1 MGYFGKAVIPLIL
14 FCLLST
20 TATPSLAVTANDY
33 GRPAKG
39 ASNVSP
45 CFTLSDVSL
54 QSSGYLRVTFTFLGG
69 FYCGHSAGKKEVYF
83 AETEPKGKIRGIIGI
98 KGSKAG
104 SSFSIVVEPD
114 TRSLFVEMVG
124 RSEEL
129 SQRNF
134 ALTKYIA
141 AAKRQVSGW
150 QTAWKRSEQGLR
162 EARSKDKTPPLII
175 LLSPD
180 VTPRRSL
187 FRVDSY
193 QTFVRGQVRDN
204 SGVATVLVNGAKA
217 GVKADGSFAKKVKLA
232 IGTNRMKVQAEDIHG
247 NVAERTF
254 TIIRE
259 EFISDD
265 IIADVDIPP
274 KTKMNNPDGVGVV
287 IGVESYQYV
296 APATYAYND
305 AEVMREYLAD
315 TLGFRKDRLKVVTNS
330 RATQA
335 EFDRLLGSNGWL
347 ARNVVKGKTDVVIY
361 FSGHGMPDLKSKRV
375 GLLPFDVDPNY
386 SLGLP
391 LDQLYSTLGG
401 LGARSVTFI
410 LDTCFSGQTRQR
422 EMLIA
427 NARPVRIAPKQ
438 GSVPPGIAVLS
449 AATGAQ
455 ISGAMKDKEHGLFTY
470 YVLKGLGGAA
480 DGNQDRKLTMN
491 ELASYVAREVKTQA
505 GRLGWEQTPQLQ
517 GNGGRVLV
525 KW

>member
-1 MGYFGKAVIPLIL
+1 
-14 FCLLST
+14 
-20 TATPSLAVTANDY
+20 
-33 GRPAKG
+33 
-39 ASNVSP
+39 
-45 CFTLSDVSL
+45 
-54 QSSGYLRVTFTFLGG
+54 
-69 FYCGHSAGKKEVYF
+69 
-83 AETEPKGKIRGIIGI
+83 
-98 KGSKAG
+98 
-104 SSFSIVVEPD
+104 
-114 TRSLFVEMVG
+114 
-124 RSEEL
+124 
-129 SQRNF
+129 
-134 ALTKYIA
+134 
-141 AAKRQVSGW
+141 
-150 QTAWKRSEQGLR
+150 
-162 EARSKDKTPPLII
+162 
-175 LLSPD
+175 
-180 VTPRRSL
+180 
-187 FRVDSY
+187 
-193 QTFVRGQVRDN
+193 
-204 SGVATVLVNGAKA
+204 
-217 GVKADGSFAKKVKLA
+217 VKADGSFAKKVKLA

-259 EFISDD
+259 EFISDEV
-265 IIADVDIPP
+265 IADVDFPP
-274 KTKMNNPDGVGVV
+274 KTKMNNPDGIGVV

-347 ARNVVKGKTDVVIY
+347 ARNVIKGRTDVVIY
-361 FSGHGMPDLKSKRV
+361 FSGHGMPDPKSKRV

-401 LGARSVTFI
+401 LGAHSVTFI

-438 GSVPPGIAVLS
+438 GSVPPGITVLS

-525 KW
+525 RW